1 MVVNF
6 SQMLLVRFLPVTV
19 RIGQNILN
27 EVPMES
33 SIFADFAYYD
43 FKSFNGI
50 LNGSRKNIMHWSI

>member
-1 MVVNF
+1 
-6 SQMLLVRFLPVTV
+6 MLLVRFLPVTV